1 MLAKNVQGI
10 PRTAKAAKKRGY
22 KKVIVNHAK
31 LSSEEKKKWAM
42 YKPASATG
50 SHTVCYYDPN
60 TKEWD
65 DCHEEP
71 D

>member
-1 MLAKNVQGI
+1 M
-10 PRTAKAAKKRGY
+10 AAKQKKKSSARSRTYRAKR
-22 KKVIVNHAK
+22 ISISHHE
-31 LSSEEKKKWAM
+31 LSLLEKKKWAM
-42 YKPASATG
+42 VKLTPSVK

-65 DCHEEP
+65 DCHEASA